1 MGNARV
7 VRLLATGLVV
17 VLSALVALA
26 VAWGTRSAGANWPDV
41 FQRAGSTFGGS
52 VGVCA
57 ALTALYRAIGG
68 GADE

>member
-7 VRLLATGLVV
+7 VRLLATGFVV
-17 VLSALVALA
+17 VFSALVALA
-26 VAWGTRSAGANWPDV
+26 AAWGARSAGANWPDV
-41 FQRAGSTFGGS
+41 FQRAGTTFGGT

-57 ALTALYRAIGG
+57 ALAALYRAMGG